1 MFVKKIISML
11 LVIIMMITF
20 MVPVMANDEISADN
34 ALANAIKAVKEKIE
48 IPEECNMFNYYINNE
63 GDLTSFSLEWTSD
76 TEGKTINVTIDE
88 NNLIRR
94 YYWFDRSTH
103 SYDKKIPKFSE
114 DQGREIAEK
123 FINILDSKLLKQ
135 YKLIKQNN
143 TYREENEYVFN
154 YVREANGIKYYSN
167 NISISINK
175 FTGVVSNYNCSH
187 SSKVTFE
194 DASKIISN
202 EQAKKAFVDKLGLK
216 LVYMIKTKDKMQT
229 SYLAYVPKYSNKY
242 IDGLTG
248 EVEDITTERY
258 LYDEFGL
265 KTTFSEKAM
274 VTAAAGGNISLTP
287 EEIEAVKKM
296 SDVMSKE
303 NADKKVKGISFF
315 GLDDGFKLKN
325 SYLSKDWRDNE
336 SFIWYLNYTKEISK
350 DKALYIDIQIDAK
363 TGEIQNFGFTGS
375 QEESTK
381 TKKTEEEAKA
391 ICEDVLKSLMP
402 SKYDKLKYDDSY
414 SDTFE
419 KKTQDYFTFKFV
431 RMENGVEC
439 SDNYVQISYDN
450 ITGKVS
456 GANSN
461 WSKNLTFDAPKDTIA
476 IDKVY
481 EILFDKIGYD
491 ISYVRDYS
499 KVENEKIWGDFEGP
513 YNAVLGYFINTDKPA
528 VISAQTGDVLDYS
541 GEIYK
546 ENVVMDYS
554 DIEGLKAENEIKI
567 LTQMSIRYFD
577 SQLKPKESLLQKD
590 YFVLLSQLNNQF
602 YFGNKMDDEAIE
614 NMYNSLIYSG
624 IITKEE
630 KAPTAALSREEAAK
644 YFVRFLGYKN
654 VAEIKGIYKS
664 NFKDAN
670 KINPDMLGYVCIASG
685 LKAMNGS
692 NGNFNPKNKMTRLEG
707 LLSIYSYLSNK

>member
-1 MFVKKIISML
+1 MKKIISML
-11 LVIIMMITF
+11 LVVVMMITF
-20 MVPVMANDEISADN
+20 IVPAMASDVASEDN
-34 ALANAIKAVKEKIE
+34 ALAIAIKAVREKIE
-48 IPEECNMFNYYINNE
+48 IPEECNIFNYYINNK
-63 GDLTSFSLEWTSD
+63 GGLTSFNLEWTSD
-76 TEGKTINVTIDE
+76 TEGKSINVSIDE

-94 YYWFDRSTH
+94 YYWYDRSTH
-103 SYDKKIPKFSE
+103 SYEKKIPKFSE
-114 DQGREIAEK
+114 DQSREIAEK
-123 FINILDSKLLKQ
+123 FINNLDSKLLEQ
-135 YKLIKQNN
+135 YSLIKQNI
-143 TYREENEYVFN
+143 TYREDSEYIFS

-167 NISISINK
+167 DISISVNK
-175 FTGVVSNYNCSH
+175 FTGDVSNYTCNH
-187 SSKVTFE
+187 TSKITFE

-202 EQAKKAFVDKLGLK
+202 EQAKKAFIDKLGLK
-216 LVYMIKTKDKMQT
+216 LVYMIKTKDNMQT

-248 EVEDITTERY
+248 EVEDVSTGRY
-258 LYDEFGL
+258 LYDEYGFDTAA
-265 KTTFSEKAM
+265 KSA
-274 VTAAAGGNISLTP
+274 VVAAAGGNINLTP
-287 EEIEAVKKM
+287 EELEAVKSM

-303 NADKKVKGISFF
+303 NADKKVRGISFF
-315 GLDDGFKLKN
+315 GLDDSFKLAN

-336 SFIWYLNYTKEISK
+336 SFIWYLNYKKEISK
-350 DKALYIDIQIDAK
+350 DKVLYRDIQIDAK

-381 TKKTEEEAKA
+381 PKKTEEEAKA

-402 SKYDKLKYDDSY
+402 GKYDKLKYDDSY
-414 SDTFE
+414 SVAFE
-419 KKTQDYFTFKFV
+419 KKNQDYYTFRFV

-439 SDNYVQISYDN
+439 PDNYVQISYDN
-450 ITGKVS
+450 VIGNVS

-461 WSKNLTFDAPKDTIA
+461 WSKNTTFEVPKNIIA
-476 IDKVY
+476 VEKIYD
-481 EILFDKIGYD
+481 ILFDKIGYD
-491 ISYVRDYS
+491 IRYVSDYS
-499 KVENEKIWGDFEGP
+499 KTENEKVWSEYEEA
-513 YNAVLGYFINTDKPA
+513 YNAVLGYFINTDKPS
-528 VISAQTGDVLDYS
+528 VISAKTGDILDNSGEVYIENEVLDYT
-541 GEIYK
+541 
-546 ENVVMDYS
+546 

-577 SQLKPKESLLQKD
+577 SQLKPKENLLQKD
-590 YFVLLSQLNNQF
+590 YFILLCQLNNQF
-602 YFGNKMDDEAIE
+602 YFGNKMDDETIE

-630 KAPTAALSREEAAK
+630 KAPTSAISREEAAK

-670 KINPDMLGYVCIASG
+670 KIDPDLLGYVCIASG

>member
-1 MFVKKIISML
+1 
-11 LVIIMMITF
+11 
-20 MVPVMANDEISADN
+20 MASDETPADN

-48 IPEECNMFNYYINNE
+48 IPKDCNKFNYNINSD
-63 GDLTSFSLEWTSD
+63 GDLTSFSLEWTND
-76 TEGKTINVTIDE
+76 AEGKTVNVTIDE

-94 YYWFDRSTH
+94 YYWYDRSSN
-103 SYDKKIPKFSE
+103 SYEKKIPKFSE

-123 FINILDSKLLKQ
+123 FINNLDSKLLNQ
-135 YKLIKQNN
+135 YKLIEQNN
-143 TYREENEYVFN
+143 TYREDNEYAFN

-175 FTGVVSNYNCSH
+175 FTGVVSNYNCTH

-194 DASKIISN
+194 DNSKIISN
-202 EQAKKAFVDKLGLK
+202 EQAKKAFIDKLGLK
-216 LVYMIKTKDKMQT
+216 LVYMIKTKDKKQT

-248 EVEDITTERY
+248 EVENITEYY
-258 LYDEFGL
+258 LYDEIGANY
-265 KTTFSEKAM
+265 EKAM
-274 VTAAAGGNISLTP
+274 AVSAAGANISLTP
-287 EEIEAVKKM
+287 EEIDAVKSM

-303 NADKKVKGISFF
+303 NADKKVRSISFF
-315 GLDDGFKLKN
+315 GLDDGFKLTN

-336 SFIWYLNYTKEISK
+336 SFIWYFNYTKEISK
-350 DKALYIDIQIDAK
+350 DKVLYRDIQIDAK
-363 TGEIQNFGFTGS
+363 TGEIQSFGFNGS

-381 TKKTEEEAKA
+381 PKKTEEEAKA

-402 SKYDKLKYDDSY
+402 TIYDKLKYDDSY
-414 SDTFE
+414 TNNIE
-419 KKTQDYFTFKFV
+419 KETQDYFTFRFV

-439 SDNYVQISYDN
+439 LDNYVQVTYDN
-450 ITGKVS
+450 VTGNVTR
-456 GANSN
+456 ANSN
-461 WSKNLTFDAPKDTIA
+461 WSKNITFEAPKDTLS
-476 IDKVY
+476 IDKAY
-481 EILFDKIGYD
+481 SILFDKIGYD
-491 ISYVRDYS
+491 IRYVRDNS
-499 KVENEKIWGDFEGP
+499 KVENEKVWRDFEGA

-528 VISAQTGDVLDYS
+528 VISAKTGDILDHS

-546 ENVVMDYS
+546 ENEAIDYT
-554 DIEGLKAENEIKI
+554 DIKGLKAENEIKI
-567 LTQMSIRYFD
+567 LTQMSIRYLED
-577 SQLKPKESLLQKD
+577 ELKPNTSLLQKD
-590 YFVLLSQLNNQF
+590 YFILLSQLNNQF

-630 KAPTAALSREEAAK
+630 KAPTSTLSREDAAK

-654 VAEIKGIYKS
+654 VAEIKGIYKA

-670 KINPDMLGYVCIASG
+670 KINPNMIGYVCIASG